1 MNAKAFLQ
9 ITMYV
14 NNANRPAAAGVYN
27 KYKAPFLKDIKG
39 ALSKDLLVR
48 DEDVQVLHG
57 FDSVEN
63 AKAYLST
70 ELFNNDVVKELAPLF
85 DKAPEVKIYA
95 VA

>member
-1 MNAKAFLQ
+1 MTKAYLQ

-14 NNANRPAAAGVYN
+14 SNTNRPAAAAVFN
-27 KYKAPFLKDIKG
+27 KYKAPFLENIEG
-39 ALSKDLLVR
+39 AVTKDLLIR

-57 FDSVEN
+57 FKSVEEAN
-63 AKAYLST
+63 AYLKT

-85 DKAPEVKIYA
+85 DKAPEIKIYA